1 MNQLMSFLFL
11 LQTSTPTQAVV
22 SVPERMPALL
32 TLIYLGGLLFIVII
46 LLVSLFLN
54 RRRGVSV
61 AAAIPDDLPPEVRR
75 RLGSTSTNR
84 GLRALRWIF
93 VLLAVSV
100 FSFHIYWTH
109 YAPESNE
116 KFQELGYK
124 DLRNRRLSESTLRGW
139 LLDRSGKLENALALY
154 RRDASGNIYRDY
166 PMDKAMAHIFG
177 SDKGDPGL
185 ERALF
190 GVQSG
195 ALPEALE
202 VVKGKT
208 LEFKGNSD
216 VRLTIDRDLQ
226 QAAVDQLK
234 GKHGAV
240 VILNPQ
246 TGEVLALYSEPS
258 YSLKEVEDETQWIKL
273 EANQRDR
280 PLVSRA
286 LGAYYIPGSTFKT
299 VTMTAA
305 FLAGM
310 QDTEFTCSGGG
321 YYAAPGANVIFDDG
335 GPGEVHGRIGIDT
348 AYEVSCNQY
357 FAQMGVKL
365 GAERLKQAAQL
376 LGIGT
381 YDTPAEALR
390 GRKEPE
396 IWNASTDAIKRALA
410 PREATI
416 VTGKQVTKYDLALMG
431 YGQGYAGQMTPF
443 QMALAASAIGNMDGR
458 LMKPKIEFN
467 RAPEVFK
474 QVMTPQVAAT
484 MRGIMGLVTGG
495 PSGTARG
502 VFGPVA
508 AAGINTGGKTGTAQ
522 KIQPVYDPKTG
533 EPKTRIKVDKDNKG
547 NIIGQHEET
556 IMDEEHPR
564 IDGWFLCIAPLER
577 PQLAMAV
584 IIEGGG
590 YGSKS
595 AAPIAAA
602 LVMKAR
608 DLGYFKVVGQKPT
621 QPASGQG
628 AQPKPRAT
636 ATPRL

>member
-1 MNQLMSFLFL
+1 MSLLLFL
-11 LQTSTPTQAVV
+11 QSPTPAQVARE
-22 SVPERMPALL
+22 VPERMPALF
-32 TLIYLGGLLFIVII
+32 TLIYLGGLAFIV
-46 LLVSLFLN
+46 LLLLLSLLRN

-61 AAAIPDDLPPEVRR
+61 AAAIPQDLPREVKR

-93 VLLAVSV
+93 VLLSFAV
-100 FSFHIYWTH
+100 FGFHIYWTH
-109 YAPESNE
+109 YAPETNP
-116 KFQELGYK
+116 KFQELSYK

-139 LLDRSGKLENALALY
+139 ILDRSGKLERALALY
-154 RRDASGNIYRDY
+154 RRDSSGNINREY

-177 SDKGDPGL
+177 SDRGDPGI

-195 ALPEALE
+195 ALPEALD
-202 VVKGKT
+202 VVRGKSVV
-208 LEFKGNSD
+208 FKGNSD

-240 VILNPQ
+240 VVLNPQ

-258 YSLKEVEDETQWIKL
+258 YSLKDVEDEATWIKF
-273 EANQRDR
+273 EANQRDN

-305 FLAGM
+305 FIAGL
-310 QDTEFTCSGGG
+310 QDTEFVCSGGG

-335 GPGEVHGRIGIDT
+335 GPGEVHGRIGIDM

-365 GAERLKQAAQL
+365 GTERLKQAAQL

-381 YDTPAEALR
+381 YDTSAEALR
-390 GRKEPE
+390 GRKQPE
-396 IWNASTDAIKRALA
+396 IWNASTDAVKRALA

-416 VTGKQVTKYDLALMG
+416 VTGKQVTRYDLALMG
-431 YGQGYAGQMTPF
+431 YGQGFAGQMTPL
-443 QMALAASAIGNMDGR
+443 QMALAASAIGNMDGK
-458 LMKPKIEFN
+458 LMKPKIEFD
-467 RAPEVFK
+467 RPPEMFK
-474 QVMTPQVAAT
+474 QVMSAQVAAT
-484 MRGIMGLVTGG
+484 LRGIMGLVTGG
-495 PSGTARG
+495 PRGTARG
-502 VFGPVA
+502 VFGPVK

-522 KIQPVYDPKTG
+522 KVVPVYDPKTG
-533 EPKTRIKVDKDNKG
+533 EPKTRHRIEKDNKG
-547 NIIGQHEET
+547 NIIREYEET

-584 IIEGGG
+584 IVEGGG
-590 YGSKS
+590 YGSRS

-602 LVMKAR
+602 LVLKAKE
-608 DLGYFKVVGQKPT
+608 LGYFNV
-621 QPASGQG
+621 AG
-628 AQPKPRAT
+628 AQPGSQGSQRQPRTRAKPR
-636 ATPRL
+636 R